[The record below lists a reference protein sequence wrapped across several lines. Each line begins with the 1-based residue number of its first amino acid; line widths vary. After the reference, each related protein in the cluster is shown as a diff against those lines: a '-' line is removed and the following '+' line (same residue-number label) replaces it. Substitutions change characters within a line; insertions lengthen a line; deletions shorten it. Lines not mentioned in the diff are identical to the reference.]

1 MKDNKPNIM
10 FQSFSGEELRIPNYQ
25 ENIVNGKDWVYY
37 GHDNQYPN
45 FLIELRD
52 KSPIH
57 SAILERKV
65 SYTMGDGIQN
75 PESFPMFKGNMDYEL
90 VKMFSDYFLMNSF
103 AINVVWSRD
112 GQSISHAEHVDI
124 SKIRYGKP
132 NAFGKVE
139 EYWYSNDW
147 NDTRKAYNKPVSFP
161 AYNPE
166 RRIGS
171 QLFVW
176 RGYSQGTNIYPKPE
190 YISGIG
196 WIVLDYTLQ
205 NFHVN
210 NAQNSF
216 SPSMSVILSGPVPEN
231 QEERD
236 YIWREIKKQYGGS
249 RGAGEIFLVFAPDGS
264 ESVKLEPISNNDND
278 ERYLAL
284 AEMTRD
290 MILTSQQVVSPML
303 FGVKTSGQLGGRAE
317 LLDAYELFLNTTIK
331 PVQLMFSSIFEELFG
346 SELEF
351 RDSAPVA
358 YRFGDNILQAILTQD
373 EMREIVG
380 YDPMT
385 ATEESITEEISDP
398 TDAEVATRD
407 LEETEQPQ
415 V

>member
-1 MKDNKPNIM
+1 M
-10 FQSFSGEELRIPNYQ
+10 FQSFAGQDLKIPDFQ
-25 ENIVNGKDWVYY
+25 ENIINGKEWVYF
-37 GHDNQYPN
+37 GNDNLYPN
-45 FLIELRD
+45 FLIQLKD
-52 KSPIH
+52 SSPIH
-57 SAILERKV
+57 SAVLQRKT
-65 SYTMGDGIQN
+65 SYTMGDGTSN
-75 PESFPMFKGNMDYEL
+75 GEDFPMFKEGVDPHLVRIMD
-90 VKMFSDYFLMNSF
+90 DYFLTNSY

-112 GQSISHAEHVDI
+112 GQTIAHAEHVDVT
-124 SKIRYGKP
+124 KIRYGKP

-161 AYNPE
+161 AYDPSNPV
-166 RRIGS
+166 GS
-171 QLFVW
+171 QLYVW

-190 YISGIG
+190 YTSGIG

-216 SPSMSVILSGPVPEN
+216 SPSMSVILSGPVPES

-236 YIWREIKKQYGGS
+236 FIWKEIKKQYGGS
-249 RGAGEIFLVFAPDGS
+249 RGAGEIFLVFAPDGA

-290 MILTSQQVVSPML
+290 MILTSEQVVSPML
-303 FGVKTSGQLGGRAE
+303 FGVKTAGQLGGRTE
-317 LLDAYELFLNTTIK
+317 LLDSYELFLNTTIK
-331 PVQLMFSSIFEELFG
+331 PVQIMLSDVFKMLFG

-351 RDSAPVA
+351 IDSSPVA
-358 YRFGDNILQAILTQD
+358 FRFSDATLEKILTTD
-373 EMREIVG
+373 ELREIVG
-380 YDPMT
+380 YDPMIVGEQSIVEEVRSPEAIADSTETT
-385 ATEESITEEISDP
+385 A
-398 TDAEVATRD
+398 
-407 LEETEQPQ
+407 PQ

>member
-1 MKDNKPNIM
+1 MKDKAPNIM
-10 FQSFSGEELRIPNYQ
+10 FQSFAGQDLKIPDFQ
-25 ENIVNGKDWVYY
+25 ENIINGKEWVYF
-37 GHDNQYPN
+37 GNDNLYPN
-45 FLIELRD
+45 FLIQLKD
-52 KSPIH
+52 SSPIH
-57 SAILERKV
+57 SAVLQRKT
-65 SYTMGDGIQN
+65 SYTMGDGTSN
-75 PESFPMFKGNMDYEL
+75 GEDFPMFKEGVDPHLVRIMD
-90 VKMFSDYFLMNSF
+90 DYFLTNSY

-112 GQSISHAEHVDI
+112 GQTIAHAEHVDVT
-124 SKIRYGKP
+124 KIRYGKP

-161 AYNPE
+161 AYDPSNPV
-166 RRIGS
+166 GS
-171 QLFVW
+171 QLYVW

-190 YISGIG
+190 YTSGIG

-216 SPSMSVILSGPVPEN
+216 SPSMSVILSGPVPES

-236 YIWREIKKQYGGS
+236 FIWKEIKKQYGGS
-249 RGAGEIFLVFAPDGS
+249 RGAGEIFLVFAPDGA

-290 MILTSQQVVSPML
+290 MILTSEQVVSPML
-303 FGVKTSGQLGGRAE
+303 FGVKTAGQLGGRTE
-317 LLDAYELFLNTTIK
+317 LLDSYELFLNTTIK
-331 PVQLMFSSIFEELFG
+331 PVQIMLSDVFKMLFG

-351 RDSAPVA
+351 IDSSPVA
-358 YRFGDNILQAILTQD
+358 FRFSDATLEKILTTD
-373 EMREIVG
+373 ELREIVG
-380 YDPMT
+380 YDPMIVGEQSIVEEVRSPEAIADSTETT
-385 ATEESITEEISDP
+385 A
-398 TDAEVATRD
+398 
-407 LEETEQPQ
+407 PQ

>member
-10 FQSFSGEELRIPNYQ
+10 FRSIAGEELRIPSYS
-25 ENIVNGKDWVYY
+25 ENIVNGKEWVYW
-37 GHDNQYPN
+37 GNDNLYPN
-45 FLIELRD
+45 FLIELKDR
-52 KSPIH
+52 SPIH
-57 SAILERKV
+57 AAILERKV
-65 SYTMGDGIQN
+65 SYTMGEGVQN
-75 PESFPMFKGNMDYEL
+75 PESYPMFKGNLDYEL
-90 VKMFSDYFLMNSF
+90 VKMLSDYFLMNTF

-112 GQSISHAEHVDI
+112 GQSIAHAEHVDVT
-124 SKIRYGKP
+124 KIRYGRP

-147 NDTRKAYNKPVSFP
+147 GDTRKAYNKAVSFP

-166 RRIGS
+166 KPVGS

-176 RGYSQGTNIYPKPE
+176 RGYAQGTNIYPKPE
-190 YISGIG
+190 YISGVG

-216 SPSMSVILSGPVPEN
+216 SPSMSVILSGPVPES

-236 YIWREIKKQYGGS
+236 YIWKEIKRQYGGS

-303 FGVKTSGQLGGRAE
+303 FGVKTAGQLGGRAE
-317 LLDAYELFLNTTIK
+317 LMDAYELFLNTTIK
-331 PVQLMFSSIFEELFG
+331 PVQLMFSEIFYKLFG
-346 SELEF
+346 TELEF
-351 RDSAPVA
+351 RDSSPVA
-358 YRFGDNILQAILTQD
+358 FRFNESILEKVLTQD
-373 EMREIVG
+373 EMRELIG
-380 YDPMT
+380 YDPMVVS
-385 ATEESITEEISDP
+385 EESITEEIQDP

-407 LEETEQPQ
+407 LEETNQPQ